1 MELRRYRYLLLLILA
16 MFATST
22 SRADVTGTITGFVH
36 DSTGAV
42 VPNADLVAT
51 DATTNLTK
59 ETHSDGQGQYTF
71 LALPPGRYKIVA
83 TLTGFKAAT
92 VNDIDLKVN
101 DQLRFDLV
109 LTVGSI
115 DQAISIEANAIQV
128 QTASTQLG
136 SVVESREM
144 LALPLNGRSYLDLLS
159 LQPGV
164 APRSTVAATDRPV
177 DGLFAAPGNVSV
189 NGQPESANA
198 FLVNGGDVSETKNNG
213 AGLIPNL
220 DSVQEF
226 RLITNTFDAEYGK
239 FTGAVMNTITKSGT
253 NRVHGD
259 GFWFYRNDAMDSRGW
274 FDPTKAILKRNQ
286 FGYAVGGP
294 FLKNKL
300 FWFTDYQG
308 TRQDASPST
317 GNVLVPTAAQI
328 GGNFGAGAFGT
339 KTVNGAGWAQVL
351 TQRLGVPVT
360 SGELYSTVF
369 PNGVIPTKAFSKV
382 AANEIAAGYIPL
394 PNVSATQYAN
404 SSQVNT
410 VRDDKAGQRV
420 DFINQKTGNWSFY
433 YHFDDST
440 ALVNFASSSIPGFP
454 TNSPSRAQMFMMS
467 NTKSIGTNSVNEVR
481 ATWFRTAIFT
491 AQPAGQTGTNTLST
505 LGFTVGGGLGIIP
518 SGPGGYPQY
527 VPHNTFK
534 NFSFGYPQSNMRSVD
549 NNYMITDTFS
559 KVIGRHSLSFG
570 GEYRYYQLNVRNIC
584 DPNGEFTFDGTETN
598 NDVADFE
605 LGAPSVYIQCSLQ
618 LLDNRANYGGVFGQ
632 DSWKAR
638 ANLTVNAGLRYEIAQ
653 PWWDKYSQLNTFV
666 QGVQSKLFPTAPLG
680 YLVPGDP
687 GVRKTISPVKT
698 NKFGPRV
705 GIAYSPN
712 FDSGFLGKLFGGPGR
727 SSIRSAFG
735 IYYLGAADSGNFGVI
750 GSAPWGQYWT
760 SVAPTNFDTPFQT
773 RSTQGSQ
780 TQRFPF
786 VQPHIG
792 DPANAT
798 LNFAQYEPVVGPGYN
813 VNNTIT
819 YAEHYNLSIQRQ
831 LSGSMVLS
839 LAYVGTQAHHVAG
852 DFNLNVGNGPLCL
865 NLAAQ
870 FTAAKASP
878 ICGPNGEKQTYTL
891 NGVTT
896 YGTLLGMGNQALGTV
911 AFGKVHLNTNI
922 AASNYNAFQA
932 SLERRASDVTFL
944 LAYTYS
950 KSIDDATTTFNPN
963 NLRQNRVLSPFSLT
977 NNFVASYSWQIP
989 FDRLF
994 HAAPTRITQGWSVSG
1009 ITRLASGFP
1018 ITLSQSGD
1026 IALTGFA
1033 FDFPNVAGPIVK
1045 HNPRAN
1051 PATHVYFDK
1060 SAFTTELPGIIGNA
1074 PARFFYGPGIND
1086 TDLGMKKTTMITESM
1101 SFVLGGEF
1109 FNVFNHANF
1118 ANPTGNYASGSFGN
1132 VTSVQTQFPARIGQ
1146 VSAKFVF

>member
-1 MELRRYRYLLLLILA
+1 MELRRYRYIFLLLLV
-16 MFATST
+16 MFGTSRL
-22 SRADVTGTITGFVH
+22 RADVTGTISGTVR
-36 DSTGAV
+36 DSTGAA

-71 LALPPGRYKIVA
+71 LALPPGRYKVVA

-92 VNDIDLKVN
+92 LNDIDLKVN

-109 LTVGSI
+109 LAVGSI

-128 QTASTQLG
+128 QTVSTQLG
-136 SVVESREM
+136 AVVESKEM

-177 DGLFAAPGNVSV
+177 DGLFSAPGNVSV
-189 NGQPESANA
+189 NGMPESANA

-253 NRVHGD
+253 NSFHGD

-317 GNVLVPTAAQI
+317 GNVLVPTPAQI
-328 GGNFGAGAFGT
+328 SGAFGAALT

-351 TQRLGVPVT
+351 TQRLGYAVT
-360 SGELYSTVF
+360 SGEPYSQVF
-369 PNGVIPTKAFSKV
+369 PGGVIPMSAFSTVSK
-382 AANEIAAGYIPL
+382 NELAAGYIPL
-394 PNVSATQYAN
+394 PNVDATHYAN

-410 VRDDKAGQRV
+410 VRDDKAAQRI
-420 DFINQKTGNWSFY
+420 DFDNKKTGNWSFY

-440 ALVNFASSSIPGFP
+440 AVSNFASSSVPGFP

-467 NTKSIGTNSVNEVR
+467 NTKSIGPNAVNEAR
-481 ATWFRTAIFT
+481 ATFFRTAIFT

-505 LGFTVGGGLGIIP
+505 LGFTVGSGLGIIP
-518 SGPGGYPQY
+518 SGPAGYPQY
-527 VPHNTFK
+527 VPHNTFN
-534 NFSFGYPQSNMRSVD
+534 NFSFGYPQSNMKSVD
-549 NNYMITDTFS
+549 NNYMFTDTFS
-559 KVIGRHSLSFG
+559 KVMGRHSLSFG
-570 GEYRYYQLNVRNIC
+570 GEYRYYQLNVRNVC
-584 DPNGEFTFDGTETN
+584 DPNGEFTFDGTETGV
-598 NDVADFE
+598 DIADFE

-618 LLDNRANYGGVFGQ
+618 LLDNRANYVGFFGQ
-632 DSWKAR
+632 DSWKAKP
-638 ANLTVNAGLRYEIAQ
+638 NLTINAGLRYEVAQ

-666 QGVQSKLFPTAPLG
+666 QGTQSVLFPTAPLG

-698 NKFGPRV
+698 NKFGPRL
-705 GIAYSPN
+705 GIAYSPA
-712 FDSGFLGKLFGGPGR
+712 FSDGFLNKLFGAQGMT
-727 SSIRSAFG
+727 SIRAAFG
-735 IYYLGAADSGNFGVI
+735 IYYLGAADTGNFGVI

-760 SVAPTNFDTPFQT
+760 SIAPVNFANPFQT

-813 VNNTIT
+813 VNNTLT
-819 YAEHYNLSIQRQ
+819 YAEHYNFSIQRQ
-831 LSGSMVLS
+831 LSGSMVMT
-839 LAYVGTQAHHVAG
+839 LAYVGTQGHHVAG
-852 DFNLNVGNGPLCL
+852 DFNLNVGNGALCL
-865 NLAAQ
+865 QLAAEGA
-870 FTAAKASP
+870 TPK
-878 ICGPNGEKQTYTL
+878 CGPNQEKQTFTY
-891 NGVTT
+891 NGTT
-896 YGTLLGMGNQALGTV
+896 IYGTLQGMGNQALGTV

-922 AASNYNAFQA
+922 ASSNYNGFQA
-932 SLERRASDVTFL
+932 SLERRASNVTFL

-963 NLRQNRVLSPFSLT
+963 NLTQNRVLSPFTLT
-977 NNFVASYSWQIP
+977 NNFVASYTWQIP
-989 FDRLF
+989 FDRLL
-994 HAAPTRITQGWSVSG
+994 HAVPTRITQGWSVSG

-1026 IALTGFA
+1026 IATTGFA

-1060 SAFTTELPGIIGNA
+1060 SAFTTELPGVIGNA
-1074 PARFFYGPGIND
+1074 PARYFYGPGIND
-1086 TDLGMKKTTMITESM
+1086 TDLGMKKTTKITESM

-1118 ANPTGNYASGSFGN
+1118 ANPTGNYASGSFGD

-1146 VSAKFVF
+1146 VSAKFLF